1 MNISRTSPLLVA
13 LVALASLS
21 ACGNEADNT
30 SKDAAAKDSTSDST
44 AAPAAVE
51 LTAEATTAG
60 KCAAPN
66 AETLATFDTAFE
78 GTVTALADG
87 TATLSVDQWF
97 TGSDQSD
104 TVTVVTP
111 SKDLQDLLLAVDFT
125 QGQTYLVSSTDGRV
139 TLCGFTGEKTPEL
152 ETLYETAYSN

>member
-30 SKDAAAKDSTSDST
+30 SKTDASKDSTSEST
-44 AAPAAVE
+44 AAPGAVE
-51 LTAEATTAG
+51 LTADASATD
-60 KCAAPN
+60 KCAVPS
-66 AETLATFDTAFE
+66 AEMLATFDTAFE
-78 GTVTALADG
+78 GTVTGLEDG

-97 TGSDQSD
+97 TGSDQAD

-111 SKDLQDLLLAVDFT
+111 SKDLQDLLMAVDFT
-125 QGQTYLVSSTDGRV
+125 EGKTYLVSSTDGRV
-139 TLCGFTGEKTPEL
+139 TLCGFTAEKTPEL
-152 ETLYETAYSN
+152 EALYETAYTS